1 MQELKFKIDS
11 QREVVIM
18 DIEKLID
25 NPNNVKI
32 HTQEQIELIKKSI
45 DKLGF
50 NSIVVIDEEN
60 MILAGHGRVLALK
73 ETGEKTVPCLKISNL
88 SEEEKLQIM
97 MMDNTSVLMTG
108 IDEEMAK
115 LVIEKLELAEADLEL
130 TGLSLEKISELK
142 IEDLD
147 IPVNLHKLLDIPEVL
162 AIDKQQNEISRET
175 SLKLTFGTRKVI
187 ITDEELERL
196 EAKYKEYINEMGVDF
211 GFVSYILGVDA

>member
-147 IPVNLHKLLDIPEVL
+147 IPEVL

-196 EAKYKEYINEMGVDF
+196 EVRYKEYINEMGVDF
-211 GFVSYILGVDA
+211 GFVSYILGVDV

>member
-1 MQELKFKIDS
+1 MKKFKIDS
-11 QREVVIM
+11 QREVVII

-50 NSIVVIDEEN
+50 NSIVVIDEDN

-88 SEEEKLQIM
+88 AEEEKLQIM

-108 IDEEMAK
+108 IDEEMTK

-142 IEDLD
+142 IED
-147 IPVNLHKLLDIPEVL
+147 LDIPEVL

-196 EAKYKEYINEMGVDF
+196 EIKYKEYINEMGVDF
-211 GFVSYILGVDA
+211 GFVSYLLGVDV

>member
-147 IPVNLHKLLDIPEVL
+147 IPEVL

-196 EAKYKEYINEMGVDF
+196 EIKYKEYINEMGVDF
-211 GFVSYILGVDA
+211 GFVSYLLGGDA

>member
-50 NSIVVIDEEN
+50 NSIIVIDEDN

-108 IDEEMAK
+108 IDEEMTK

-130 TGLSLEKISELK
+130 TGLSLDKISELK
-142 IEDLD
+142 IED
-147 IPVNLHKLLDIPEVL
+147 LDIPEVL

-196 EAKYKEYINEMGVDF
+196 ETRYKEYINEMGVDF
-211 GFVSYILGVDA
+211 GFVSYLLGVDV

>member
-50 NSIVVIDEEN
+50 NSIVVIDDEN
-60 MILAGHGRVLALK
+60 MILAGHGRVSALK
-73 ETGEKTVPCLKISNL
+73 ETGEKTAPCLKISNL

-97 MMDNTSVLMTG
+97 MMDNTSVLMTC

-142 IEDLD
+142 IED
-147 IPVNLHKLLDIPEVL
+147 LDIPEVL

-211 GFVSYILGVDA
+211 GFVSYLLGVDA

>member
-18 DIEKLID
+18 EIEKLID

-115 LVIEKLELAEADLEL
+115 LVIERLELAEADLEL

-142 IEDLD
+142 IED
-147 IPVNLHKLLDIPEVL
+147 LDIPEVL

-196 EAKYKEYINEMGVDF
+196 EIKYKEYINKMGVDF

>member
-32 HTQEQIELIKKSI
+32 HTQEQIALIKKSI

-50 NSIVVIDEEN
+50 NSIVVIDEDN

-108 IDEEMAK
+108 IDDEMAK
-115 LVIEKLELAEADLEL
+115 LVIERLELAEADLEL

-142 IEDLD
+142 IED
-147 IPVNLHKLLDIPEVL
+147 LDIPEVL

-187 ITDEELERL
+187 ITDEELEKL

-211 GFVSYILGVDA
+211 GFVSYLLGADV

>member
-11 QREVVIM
+11 QREVVLVE
-18 DIEKLID
+18 IERLID

-50 NSIVVIDEEN
+50 NSIVVIDEDN

-97 MMDNTSVLMTG
+97 MLDNTSVLMTG

-142 IEDLD
+142 IED
-147 IPVNLHKLLDIPEVL
+147 LDIPEVL

>member
-18 DIEKLID
+18 DIKKLID

-147 IPVNLHKLLDIPEVL
+147 IPEVL

-211 GFVSYILGVDA
+211 GFVSYILGADV

>member
-18 DIEKLID
+18 EIEKLID

-147 IPVNLHKLLDIPEVL
+147 IPEVL

-196 EAKYKEYINEMGVDF
+196 EIKYKEDINEMGVDF
-211 GFVSYILGVDA
+211 GFVSYLLGADA

>member
-147 IPVNLHKLLDIPEVL
+147 IPEVL

-211 GFVSYILGVDA
+211 GFVSYLLGADV

>member
-147 IPVNLHKLLDIPEVL
+147 IPEVL

-196 EAKYKEYINEMGVDF
+196 ETKYKEYINEMGVDF
-211 GFVSYILGVDA
+211 GFVSYLLGADV

>member
-147 IPVNLHKLLDIPEVL
+147 IPEVL

-196 EAKYKEYINEMGVDF
+196 EAKYKDYINEMGVDF
-211 GFVSYILGVDA
+211 GFVSYLLGADV

>member
-25 NPNNVKI
+25 NPNNIKI

-115 LVIEKLELAEADLEL
+115 LVIERLELAEADLEL

-142 IEDLD
+142 IED
-147 IPVNLHKLLDIPEVL
+147 LDIPEVL

-196 EAKYKEYINEMGVDF
+196 ETKYKEYINEMGVDF
-211 GFVSYILGVDA
+211 GFVSYLLGADV

>member
-97 MMDNTSVLMTG
+97 MIDNTSVLMTG

-147 IPVNLHKLLDIPEVL
+147 IPEVL

-187 ITDEELERL
+187 ITEEELERL
-196 EAKYKEYINEMGVDF
+196 EAKYKEYINQMGVDF
-211 GFVSYILGVDA
+211 GFVSYILRVDA

>member
-11 QREVVIM
+11 QREVVIVE
-18 DIEKLID
+18 IERLID
-25 NPNNVKI
+25 NPNNIKI

-50 NSIVVIDEEN
+50 NSIVVIDEDN

-147 IPVNLHKLLDIPEVL
+147 IPEVL

-211 GFVSYILGVDA
+211 GFVSYLLGADV

>member
-108 IDEEMAK
+108 IDEGMAK

-142 IEDLD
+142 IED
-147 IPVNLHKLLDIPEVL
+147 LDIPEVL

-196 EAKYKEYINEMGVDF
+196 EIKYKEYINEMGVDF
-211 GFVSYILGVDA
+211 GFVSYLLGADA

>member
-88 SEEEKLQIM
+88 TEEEKLQIM

-147 IPVNLHKLLDIPEVL
+147 IPEVL

-196 EAKYKEYINEMGVDF
+196 EIKYKEYINEMGVDF
-211 GFVSYILGVDA
+211 GFVSYLLGVDA

>member
-1 MQELKFKIDS
+1 MQKLKFKIDS

-25 NPNNVKI
+25 NPNNIKI

-115 LVIEKLELAEADLEL
+115 LVIVKLELAEADLEL

-142 IEDLD
+142 IED
-147 IPVNLHKLLDIPEVL
+147 LDIPEVL

-187 ITDEELERL
+187 IIDEELERL

-211 GFVSYILGVDA
+211 GFVS

>member
-115 LVIEKLELAEADLEL
+115 LVIEKLELAEGDLEL

-142 IEDLD
+142 IED
-147 IPVNLHKLLDIPEVL
+147 LDIPEVL

-196 EAKYKEYINEMGVDF
+196 ETKYKEYINEMGVDF
-211 GFVSYILGVDA
+211 GFVSHILGADA

>member
-11 QREVVIM
+11 QREVVIVE
-18 DIEKLID
+18 IERLID
-25 NPNNVKI
+25 NPNNIKI

-50 NSIVVIDEEN
+50 NSIVVIDEDN

-147 IPVNLHKLLDIPEVL
+147 IPEVL

-196 EAKYKEYINEMGVDF
+196 EAKYKDYINEMGVDF
-211 GFVSYILGVDA
+211 GFVSYLLGADV

>member
-18 DIEKLID
+18 EIEKLID

-88 SEEEKLQIM
+88 TEEEKLQIM

-147 IPVNLHKLLDIPEVL
+147 IPEVL

-187 ITDEELERL
+187 ITDEELEKL

-211 GFVSYILGVDA
+211 GFVSYLLGVDA

>member
-11 QREVVIM
+11 QREVVIVE
-18 DIEKLID
+18 IERLID
-25 NPNNVKI
+25 NPNNIKI

-50 NSIVVIDEEN
+50 NSIVVIDEDN

-147 IPVNLHKLLDIPEVL
+147 IPEVL

>member
-25 NPNNVKI
+25 NPNNIKI

-88 SEEEKLQIM
+88 TEEEKLQIM

-147 IPVNLHKLLDIPEVL
+147 IPEVL

-196 EAKYKEYINEMGVDF
+196 ETKYKEYINEMGVDF
-211 GFVSYILGVDA
+211 GFVSYLLGADA

>member
-1 MQELKFKIDS
+1 MKKFKIDS
-11 QREVVIM
+11 QREVIIM

-130 TGLSLEKISELK
+130 IGLSLEKISELK
-142 IEDLD
+142 IED
-147 IPVNLHKLLDIPEVL
+147 LDIPEVL

-211 GFVSYILGVDA
+211 GFVSYLLGADV

>member
-50 NSIVVIDEEN
+50 NSIVVIDEDN

-147 IPVNLHKLLDIPEVL
+147 IPEVL

-211 GFVSYILGVDA
+211 GFVSYILGADV

>member
-11 QREVVIM
+11 QREVVIVE
-18 DIEKLID
+18 IERLID
-25 NPNNVKI
+25 NPNNIKI

-50 NSIVVIDEEN
+50 NSIVVIDEDN

-88 SEEEKLQIM
+88 NEEEKLQIM

-108 IDEEMAK
+108 IDEEMTK

-142 IEDLD
+142 IED
-147 IPVNLHKLLDIPEVL
+147 LDIPEVL

-211 GFVSYILGVDA
+211 GFVSHILGADA

>member
-88 SEEEKLQIM
+88 TEEEKLQIM

-147 IPVNLHKLLDIPEVL
+147 IPEVL

-187 ITDEELERL
+187 ITVEELERL
-196 EAKYKEYINEMGVDF
+196 ETKYKEYINEMGVDF
-211 GFVSYILGVDA
+211 GFVSYLLGADI

>member
-147 IPVNLHKLLDIPEVL
+147 IPEVL

-211 GFVSYILGVDA
+211 GFVSYLLGVDA

>member
-18 DIEKLID
+18 DIEKLVD

-73 ETGEKTVPCLKISNL
+73 ETGEKTAPCLKISNL
-88 SEEEKLQIM
+88 NEEEKLQIM

-142 IEDLD
+142 IED
-147 IPVNLHKLLDIPEVL
+147 LDIPEVL

-211 GFVSYILGVDA
+211 GFVSYLLGADI

>member
-73 ETGEKTVPCLKISNL
+73 ETGEKTVPCLKISNI

-147 IPVNLHKLLDIPEVL
+147 IPEVL

-196 EAKYKEYINEMGVDF
+196 ETKYKEYINEMGVDF
-211 GFVSYILGVDA
+211 GFVSYLLGADI

>member
-147 IPVNLHKLLDIPEVL
+147 IPEVL

-211 GFVSYILGVDA
+211 GFVSYLLGADA

>member
-60 MILAGHGRVLALK
+60 MILAGHGRVLVLK

-88 SEEEKLQIM
+88 TEEEKLQIM

-115 LVIEKLELAEADLEL
+115 LVIERLELAEADLEL

-142 IEDLD
+142 IED
-147 IPVNLHKLLDIPEVL
+147 LDIPEVL

-211 GFVSYILGVDA
+211 GFASYILGVDA

>member
-18 DIEKLID
+18 EIEKLID

-147 IPVNLHKLLDIPEVL
+147 IPEVL

-196 EAKYKEYINEMGVDF
+196 EIKYKEYINEMGVDF
-211 GFVSYILGVDA
+211 GFVSYLLGADA

>member
-115 LVIEKLELAEADLEL
+115 LVIERLELAEADLEL

-142 IEDLD
+142 IED
-147 IPVNLHKLLDIPEVL
+147 LDIPEVL

>member
-1 MQELKFKIDS
+1 MEKFKIDS

-147 IPVNLHKLLDIPEVL
+147 IPEVL

>member
-147 IPVNLHKLLDIPEVL
+147 IPEVL

-196 EAKYKEYINEMGVDF
+196 EAKYKDYINEMGVDF
-211 GFVSYILGVDA
+211 GFVSYLLGADI